1 MISANKEKFQEFSR
15 EKTENFQKI
24 EKIIKNFKKMVKKFT
39 LRLEWKRRWR
49 LQIWSLKSNNF
60 SENWPFLTLIKIL
73 ELLLT
78 ILFFQMNSLLCA
90 RRAALTVRIVLAFIS
105 RKYLLQITWRSYVKI
120 LRKIEAYTVG
130 CHFNAPRFNAHFF
143 GKKCL

>member
-1 MISANKEKFQEFSR
+1 MSAMISANKEKFQEFSR

-90 RRAALTVRIVLAFIS
+90 RRAALTVRIVLEFIY
-105 RKYLLQITWRSYVKI
+105 KQKLFATNHLKKLCKNLEKNRSIYSWMP
-120 LRKIEAYTVG
+120 
-130 CHFNAPRFNAHFF
+130 F
-143 GKKCL
+143 

>member
-1 MISANKEKFQEFSR
+1 MSAMISANKEKFQEFSR

-39 LRLEWKRRWR
+39 VRLEWKRRWR
-49 LQIWSLKSNNF
+49 LRIWNQKSKNF

-90 RRAALTVRIVLAFIS
+90 RRAALTVRIVLEFIY
-105 RKYLLQITWRSYVKI
+105 KQKLFATNHLKKLCKNLEKNRSIYSWMP
-120 LRKIEAYTVG
+120 
-130 CHFNAPRFNAHFF
+130 F
-143 GKKCL
+143 